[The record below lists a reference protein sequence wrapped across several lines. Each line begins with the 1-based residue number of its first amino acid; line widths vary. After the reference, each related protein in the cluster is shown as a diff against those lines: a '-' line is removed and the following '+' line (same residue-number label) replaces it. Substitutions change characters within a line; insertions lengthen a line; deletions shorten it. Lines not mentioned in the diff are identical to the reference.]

1 MLKAGIIQESVSL
14 FSSPILL
21 VKKKDV
27 CWNFCV
33 DYRTLNK
40 ATIMDS
46 YPIPMIDQLLDEL
59 RGAVV
64 FLKLN
69 LRPGYHQI
77 LMKVE
82 DVPKTEFKTHD
93 GYYEFLVTSFGLS
106 NAPATFQSL
115 MNEVFRPYLRQFVL
129 VFFDDILVYSK
140 NKEEHVFHVRLVLEI
155 LQQHQLYANHKNCEF
170 GSTRV
175 EYLGHVITAEGVA
188 TDDSKIR
195 DMIEWPIPRSIK
207 DLRGFLGLTGYYKK
221 FVQDYGMIARPLTE
235 LLKKDRFCWGESP
248 AGEFDKLKQAMVIVP
263 VLALLDFDEQFVV
276 ESDASGS
283 GLGAVLMQKKKPIAY
298 FSQALSDRQRL
309 KSVYERELMAVVF
322 AILRNGVTTCWEG
335 NFWCELIR
343 RTSSFSL
350 SRGRSTWSTKGG
362 SLNYWDLTSK
372 SNTSQG

>member
-1 MLKAGIIQESVSL
+1 MGPPSRGREHAINLTQGSNPVSVRPFRYPQAQKAEIERQVTLMLKAGIIQESVSP

-27 CWNFCV
+27 SWHFCM

-155 LQQHQLYANHKNCEF
+155 LQQHQLYANHKKCEF

-195 DMIEWPIPRSIK
+195 DM
-207 DLRGFLGLTGYYKK
+207 
-221 FVQDYGMIARPLTE
+221 TE
-235 LLKKDRFCWGESP
+235 
-248 AGEFDKLKQAMVIVP
+248 
-263 VLALLDFDEQFVV
+263 
-276 ESDASGS
+276 
-283 GLGAVLMQKKKPIAY
+283 
-298 FSQALSDRQRL
+298 
-309 KSVYERELMAVVF
+309 
-322 AILRNGVTTCWEG
+322 
-335 NFWCELIR
+335 
-343 RTSSFSL
+343 
-350 SRGRSTWSTKGG
+350 
-362 SLNYWDLTSK
+362 
-372 SNTSQG
+372 